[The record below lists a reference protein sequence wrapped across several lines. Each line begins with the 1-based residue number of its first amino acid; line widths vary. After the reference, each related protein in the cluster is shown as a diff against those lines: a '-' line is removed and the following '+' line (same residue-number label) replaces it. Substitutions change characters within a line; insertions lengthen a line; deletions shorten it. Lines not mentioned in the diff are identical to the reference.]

1 LSAGFSGLFKKNF
14 TLGAN
19 YKNNP
24 VMKKNRVIWIGAAVV
39 AIILALMFAF
49 TQCNRVKGHR
59 NIGSLTGIE
68 QKGTAAAAITPG
80 NSEAVRLLTN
90 NYWVFE
96 FYVIPMGENKLIPA
110 RQNKGTWYQFSP
122 NGTYIGGQWGETK
135 DEGSWFIKEASIE
148 AMNKMGYALYID
160 SAIDDNRDIEWI
172 IQGISKAGDMMSW
185 VKNVDKSPD
194 PTPGAVK
201 AISML
206 SLPSKDQFGIT
217 E

>member
-1 LSAGFSGLFKKNF
+1 MG
-14 TLGAN
+14 
-19 YKNNP
+19 
-24 VMKKNRVIWIGAAVV
+24 
-39 AIILALMFAF
+39 
-49 TQCNRVKGHR
+49 R
-59 NIGSLTGIE
+59 NE
-68 QKGTAAAAITPG
+68 
-80 NSEAVRLLTN
+80 
-90 NYWVFE
+90 
-96 FYVIPMGENKLIPA
+96 
-110 RQNKGTWYQFSP
+110 
-122 NGTYIGGQWGETK
+122 

-206 SLPSKDQFGIT
+206 SLPSKDQFGLT